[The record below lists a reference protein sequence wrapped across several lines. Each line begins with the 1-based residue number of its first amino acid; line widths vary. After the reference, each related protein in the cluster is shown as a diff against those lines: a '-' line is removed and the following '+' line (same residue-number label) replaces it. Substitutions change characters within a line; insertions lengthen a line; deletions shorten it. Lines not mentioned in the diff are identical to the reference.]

1 MQAPFAAIIDVV
13 IVLGI
18 SETHCATAAILRDG
32 QIVAC
37 ASEER
42 FSRLKNDA
50 GYPKL
55 AIDALLR
62 ECQLAP
68 SGIDLVVLAGT
79 RIPSYDWMNRV
90 MRDEAYMRQY
100 YAVRLE
106 AEQRGLTGR
115 ARKLGA
121 RLGLLDPAPGKA
133 PQGDAERR
141 ALVTGHLGVDT
152 GRVRIVD
159 HHACHAAAAY
169 FGSPFG
175 GREALVLTNDNSGD
189 GLCATVSTAGGT
201 SLARREATRSGPGSL
216 GSFYTLV
223 TLLLGMKPGEHE
235 YKVMGLAPYAPA
247 RAAERALEAL
257 RTVFDIAE
265 GRPCR
270 FEWKK
275 RGPLYRALL
284 EATLGLRFDAIA
296 GGAQRLLEESLLRWT
311 RLMRERYGAG
321 RLALGGGVFMNVK
334 ANMLLAEEPW
344 VADLFVFP
352 SCGDESNAVGAAYLG
367 YLELC
372 AQKNVVPAPRPFGP
386 AYLGPGIDDRDV
398 ESVLRARD
406 LATKYRVSEPARMEE
421 KIAELLVADGVV
433 ARCAGRMEFGARA
446 LGNRSILANPS
457 DHRVVSLINRM
468 IKNRDFWMPFAPS
481 VLRER
486 EADYLMNPKG
496 LASPY
501 MMLAFPT
508 NPKRRD
514 EIVAALHPQD
524 GTARAHIVDEAWNP
538 GYHRVLREFE
548 ARTGIGAVLNT
559 SFNLHGEPL
568 VCSPEDAVDTFE
580 RSGLPHLA
588 LGRFLVSKK

>member
-1 MQAPFAAIIDVV
+1 M

-32 QIVAC
+32 EVVGC

-55 AIDALLR
+55 AVDALLR
-62 ECQLAP
+62 ELRLAP
-68 SGIDLVVLAGT
+68 SQIDVVVLAGT

-100 YAVRLE
+100 YGVRLE
-106 AEQRGLTGR
+106 APRRGLGGR

-121 RLGLLDPAPGKA
+121 KLGLLDPAPGKA
-133 PQGDAERR
+133 PLTDTERR
-141 ALVTGHLGVDT
+141 AHVTDHL
-152 GRVRIVD
+152 RVASERVSIVD
-159 HHACHAAAAY
+159 HHTCHAAAAY
-169 FGSPFG
+169 FGSPFA
-175 GREALVLTNDNSGD
+175 GRPALVLTNDNSGD
-189 GLCATVSTAGGT
+189 GLCATVSTARGVT
-201 SLARREATRSGPGSL
+201 LERHEATRSGPGSL

-247 RAAERALEAL
+247 AAAERAAALL
-257 RTVFDIAE
+257 RTVFEFAE
-265 GRPCR
+265 GKPCR

-284 EATLGLRFDAIA
+284 EATLGQRFDGIA
-296 GGAQRLLEESLLRWT
+296 GGAQRLLEEWLLQWA
-311 RLMRERYGAG
+311 RLARTRYGAE

-334 ANMLLAEEPW
+334 ANMLLAQEDW
-344 VADLFVFP
+344 VRELFVFP

-367 YLELC
+367 YLDLC
-372 AQKNVVPAPRPFGP
+372 ARQRIRPAPRAFGP
-386 AYLGPGIDDRDV
+386 AYLGPGIDDAEV
-398 ESVLRARD
+398 EAVIRARD
-406 LATKYRVSEPARMEE
+406 LASRHRVSEPPAMEAR
-421 KIAELLVADGVV
+421 IAELLVSDGVV

-457 DHRVVSLINRM
+457 DHRVVPLINRM

-486 EADYLMNPKG
+486 EADYLVNPKG

-514 EIVAALHPQD
+514 EIVAAVHPHD

-538 GYHRVLREFE
+538 AYHQVVREFE
-548 ARTGIGAVLNT
+548 SRTGIGAVLNT

-568 VCSPEDAVDTFE
+568 VGSPEDAVDTFE
-580 RSGLPHLA
+580 RSGLQHLA
-588 LGRFLVSKK
+588 LGRFLISKR

>member
-1 MQAPFAAIIDVV
+1 M

-32 QIVAC
+32 AIVGC
-37 ASEER
+37 ASQER

-50 GYPKL
+50 GYPRL

-62 ECQLAP
+62 ELGLDRAA
-68 SGIDLVVLAGT
+68 IELVVLAGT
-79 RIPSYDWMNRV
+79 RIPAYEWMNRL
-90 MRDEAYMRQY
+90 MRDEAYVRRY
-100 YAVRLE
+100 YGVGLGAPR
-106 AEQRGLTGR
+106 RGLSGR

-133 PQGDAERR
+133 PLGDAERR
-141 ALVTGHLGVDT
+141 AVVTTHLGLDG
-152 GRVRIVD
+152 GRVKIVD
-159 HHACHAAAAY
+159 HHTCHAAAAY
-169 FGSPFG
+169 FGSPLN

-189 GLCATVSTAGGT
+189 GLCASVSRGRGT
-201 SLARREATRSGPGSL
+201 TLERREATRSGPGSL

-247 RAAERALEAL
+247 RAAERALTAL
-257 RTVFDIAE
+257 RSVFDFVPGAP
-265 GRPCR
+265 GR

-284 EATLGLRFDAIA
+284 EATLGLRFDAVA
-296 GGAQRLLEESLLRWT
+296 GGAQQLLEEALLRWA
-311 RLMRERYGAG
+311 RLARERHGAE

-334 ANMLLAEEPW
+334 ANMRLAEEPW
-344 VADLFVFP
+344 LSDLFVFP

-367 YLELC
+367 YLDLC
-372 AQKNVVPAPRPFGP
+372 AERGAPPTPQPFGP
-386 AYLGPGIDDRDV
+386 AYLGTSVDDAEV
-398 ESVLRARD
+398 EAVIRTRE
-406 LATKYRVSEPARMEE
+406 LASRHRVSEPARMEE
-421 KIAELLVADGVV
+421 RIAELLVADGVV

-457 DHRVVSLINRM
+457 DQRVVGLINRM

-486 EADYLMNPKG
+486 EADYLVNPKG

-514 EIVAALHPQD
+514 EIVAALHPED
-524 GTARAHIVDEAWNP
+524 GTARAHLVDEAWNP
-538 GYHRVLREFE
+538 GYHRVIREFE

-568 VCSPEDAVDTFE
+568 VCSPADAVDTFE

-588 LGRFLVSKK
+588 LGRFLISKR

>member
-1 MQAPFAAIIDVV
+1 M

-18 SETHCATAAILRDG
+18 SETHCATAAILRNG
-32 QIVAC
+32 EIVGC

-55 AIDALLR
+55 AVDALLR
-62 ECQLAP
+62 ELRLSP
-68 SGIDLVVLAGT
+68 SQIDLVVLAGT

-90 MRDEAYMRQY
+90 MRDEPYMRHY
-100 YAVRLE
+100 YGVRLE
-106 AEQRGLTGR
+106 APRRGLSGR

-133 PQGDAERR
+133 PLTDGERR
-141 ALVTGHLGVDT
+141 AHVTDHLRIVAE
-152 GRVRIVD
+152 RVHIVD

-169 FGSPFG
+169 FGSPFA
-175 GREALVLTNDNSGD
+175 GRPALVLTNDNSGD
-189 GLCATVSTAGGT
+189 GLCATVSTARGVT
-201 SLARREATRSGPGSL
+201 IARCEATRSGPGSL

-247 RAAERALEAL
+247 GAAERAAAAL
-257 RTVFDIAE
+257 RTVFDLAE
-265 GRPCR
+265 GEPCR

-284 EATLGLRFDAIA
+284 EATLGLRFDGIA
-296 GGAQRLLEESLLRWT
+296 GGAQRLLEEWLLRWA
-311 RLMRERYGAG
+311 RLARGRHGAE

-334 ANMLLAEEPW
+334 ANMLLAAEEW
-344 VADLFVFP
+344 VRELFVFP

-367 YLELC
+367 YLDLC
-372 AQKNVVPAPRPFGP
+372 ARQGVPPALRPFGP
-386 AYLGPGIDDRDV
+386 AYLGPGIDDAEV
-398 ESVLRARD
+398 ETLIRERD
-406 LATKYRVSEPARMEE
+406 LSTRHRVSEPAAVEE

-457 DHRVVSLINRM
+457 DHRVVPLINRM

-486 EADYLMNPKG
+486 EADYLVNPKG

-514 EIVAALHPQD
+514 EIAAAVHPHD

-538 GYHRVLREFE
+538 GYYRLIREFE
-548 ARTGIGAVLNT
+548 RRTGIGAVLNT

-568 VCSPEDAVDTFE
+568 VCSPQDAVDTFE

-588 LGRFLVSKK
+588 LGRFLISKK

>member
-1 MQAPFAAIIDVV
+1 M

-32 QIVAC
+32 EVVGC

-55 AIDALLR
+55 AVDALLR
-62 ECQLAP
+62 ELRLAP
-68 SGIDLVVLAGT
+68 SQIDVVVLAGT

-100 YAVRLE
+100 YGVRLL
-106 AEQRGLTGR
+106 APRRGLGGR

-121 RLGLLDPAPGKA
+121 KLGLLDPAPGKA
-133 PQGDAERR
+133 PLTDTERR
-141 ALVTGHLGVDT
+141 AHVTDHL
-152 GRVRIVD
+152 RVAAERVAIVD
-159 HHACHAAAAY
+159 HHTCHAAAAY
-169 FGSPFG
+169 FGSPFA
-175 GREALVLTNDNSGD
+175 GRPALVLTNDNSGD
-189 GLCATVSTAGGT
+189 GLCATVSTARGVT
-201 SLARREATRSGPGSL
+201 LERHEATRSGPGSL

-247 RAAERALEAL
+247 AAAELAAALL
-257 RTVFDIAE
+257 RTVFEFAE
-265 GRPCR
+265 GKPCR

-284 EATLGLRFDAIA
+284 EATLGQRFDGIA
-296 GGAQRLLEESLLRWT
+296 GGAQRLLEEWLLQWA
-311 RLMRERYGAG
+311 RLARTRYGAE

-334 ANMLLAEEPW
+334 ANMLLAQEEW
-344 VADLFVFP
+344 VRELFVFP

-367 YLELC
+367 YLDLC
-372 AQKNVVPAPRPFGP
+372 ARQRIRPAPRAFGP
-386 AYLGPGIDDRDV
+386 AYLGPGIDDAEVEAVIRD
-398 ESVLRARD
+398 RD
-406 LATKYRVSEPARMEE
+406 LASRHSVSEPPAMEAR
-421 KIAELLVADGVV
+421 IAELLVSDGVV

-457 DHRVVSLINRM
+457 DHRVVPLINRM

-486 EADYLMNPKG
+486 EADYLVNPKG

-514 EIVAALHPQD
+514 EIVAAVHPHD

-538 GYHRVLREFE
+538 AYHQVLREFE
-548 ARTGIGAVLNT
+548 SRTGIGAVLNT
-559 SFNLHGEPL
+559 SFNLAGEPIVL
-568 VCSPEDAVDTFE
+568 VRTGSGALYALEDRCAHRQIPLHKGVGNGE
-580 RSGLPHLA
+580 RRRCGY
-588 LGRFLVSKK
+588 